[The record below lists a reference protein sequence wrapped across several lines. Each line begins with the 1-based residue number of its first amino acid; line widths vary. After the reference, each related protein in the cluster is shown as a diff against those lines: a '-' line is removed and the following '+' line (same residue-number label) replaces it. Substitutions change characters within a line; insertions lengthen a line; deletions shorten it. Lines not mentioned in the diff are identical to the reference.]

1 MKKTG
6 AGSREPGTGTEPGAV
21 SRVPF
26 DSPPD
31 SRRLAVSREPGAE
44 KPRILIADDEQ
55 SMREWMRLLFQR
67 DGFEVLTAEDGI
79 AARDLVTREYV
90 DVVLTDIRMP
100 RLDGV
105 QLLHAIHDLAP
116 DAIVLMMTAHWTR
129 DSVEWKEAR
138 ELGAAALF
146 EKPFRDVNLVTM
158 QVRQLLESRRLRHE
172 NAVLRQTTAEQGF
185 AGIIGRSP
193 VMLDVFR
200 LVETVC
206 RTNST
211 VLISGESGTGKE
223 LVAHAIHALS
233 LRRDRPFVAVNC
245 GAMPEALLE
254 SELFGHVRG
263 AFTGADK
270 DKKGLIEAAEGGTVF
285 LDEIGEMT
293 PSMQVKLL
301 RVLQERKYRRV
312 GGTDESVAN
321 IRVIAATNR
330 DLPKQVAENR
340 FREDLFY
347 RLNVIPVTMPA
358 LRDRADDIPLVAE
371 HFLAKYTREMN
382 KSIDGFSPEALA
394 ALRAYTWPGN
404 VRELEN
410 VVERAVALESERRI
424 EVATLPDNLREGRP
438 ATARRDSLDATAE
451 AGAGFNLERH
461 LQDIERS
468 HLERALERA
477 GGVQTRAADVLGLSF
492 RQFRYL
498 AKKYGLR

>member
-1 MKKTG
+1 MKT
-6 AGSREPGTGTEPGAV
+6 
-21 SRVPF
+21 F
-26 DSPPD
+26 DSPSTRPA
-31 SRRLAVSREPGAE
+31 RGPLARDG

-55 SMREWMRLLFQR
+55 SMREWMRMLFQR

-79 AARDLVTREYV
+79 AARDLVSREYV

-100 RLDGV
+100 KLDGV
-105 QLLHAIHDLAP
+105 ALLASIRQSAP
-116 DAIVLMMTAHWTR
+116 DVIVAMMTAHWTQ
-129 DSVEWKEAR
+129 DSEGWAEAKVN
-138 ELGAAALF
+138 GAEALF

-172 NAVLRQTTAEQGF
+172 NVVLRTTTAEQGF
-185 AGIIGRSP
+185 GGIIGRSP
-193 VMLDVFR
+193 VMLEVFR

-211 VLISGESGTGKE
+211 VLITGESGTGKE
-223 LVAHAIHALS
+223 LVARAIHGLS

-270 DKKGLIEAAEGGTVF
+270 DKKGLIEAADGGTVF
-285 LDEIGEMT
+285 LDEIGEMP
-293 PSMQVKLL
+293 PSMQVKVL

-312 GGTDESVAN
+312 GGTEEASAN

-330 DLPKQVAENR
+330 DLPKQVGEGK

-347 RLNVIPVTMPA
+347 RLNVIPVKMPP
-358 LRDRADDIPLVAE
+358 LRERVDDIQLIAE
-371 HFLAKYTREMN
+371 HFLTKFIREMN
-382 KSIDGFSPEALA
+382 KSIDGFSADALA
-394 ALRAYTWPGN
+394 ALRRYSWPGN

-410 VVERAVALESERRI
+410 AVERAVALESEPRI
-424 EVATLPDNLREGRP
+424 QLSTLPDNLRDGKP
-438 ATARRDSLDATAE
+438 ATPRVGEVETADLVT
-451 AGAGFNLERH
+451 AAGFNLERH
-461 LQDIERS
+461 LQDIERA
-468 HLERALERA
+468 HIVRALERS
-477 GGVQTRAADVLGLSF
+477 GGVQTQAAEELGLSF

-498 AKKYGLR
+498 VKKYGLKKE

>member
-1 MKKTG
+1 MKATG
-6 AGSREPGTGTEPGAV
+6 AGKR
-21 SRVPF
+21 
-26 DSPPD
+26 DSGSPTT
-31 SRRLAVSREPGAE
+31 E
-44 KPRILIADDEQ
+44 KPRILIVDDEQ

-67 DGFEVLTAEDGI
+67 DGFDVLTAEDGLV
-79 AARDLVTREYV
+79 ARELVTREYV

-100 RLDGV
+100 GLDGV
-105 QLLHAIHDLAP
+105 QLLQAVGELAP

-129 DSVEWKEAR
+129 DSAEWHEAR
-138 ELGAAALF
+138 ALGAAALF

-193 VMLDVFR
+193 SMLDVFR

-211 VLISGESGTGKE
+211 VLLSGESGTGKE
-223 LVAHAIHALS
+223 LVARAIHALS
-233 LRRDRPFVAVNC
+233 LRRSRPFVAVNC

-270 DKKGLIEAAEGGTVF
+270 DKKGLIEAAGGGTIF
-285 LDEIGEMT
+285 LDEIGEMPPT
-293 PSMQVKLL
+293 MQVKLL
-301 RVLQERKYRRV
+301 RVLQERKYRPV
-312 GGTDESVAN
+312 GGTEELSAD

-330 DLPKQVAENR
+330 DLPKLVGEGK

-347 RLNVIPVTMPA
+347 RLNVIPMTMPP
-358 LRDRADDIPLVAE
+358 LRDRADDIPLIAE
-371 HFLAKYTREMN
+371 HFLGKYTREMS

-394 ALRAYTWPGN
+394 ALVAYRWPGN

-410 VVERAVALESERRI
+410 VVERAVALESDRR
-424 EVATLPDNLREGRP
+424 VGVLTLPENLRSGQP
-438 ATARRDSLDATAE
+438 ATSRPPGVEAVTDA
-451 AGAGFNLERH
+451 GSGFNLERH

-498 AKKYGLR
+498 AKKYGLK

>member
-1 MKKTG
+1 MKRPG
-6 AGSREPGTGTEPGAV
+6 VGSRETGVA
-21 SRVPF
+21 
-26 DSPPD
+26 
-31 SRRLAVSREPGAE
+31 SREPGAAKDQPSD

-79 AARDLVTREYV
+79 AARDLIAREYV

-105 QLLHAIHDLAP
+105 SLLKSIRESAP
-116 DAIVLMMTAHWTR
+116 DVIVTMMTAHWTQ
-129 DSVEWKEAR
+129 DSADWQEAQSR
-138 ELGAAALF
+138 GAEALF

-172 NAVLRQTTAEQGF
+172 NVVLRRATAEQGF

-193 VMLDVFR
+193 VMLEVFR

-223 LVAHAIHALS
+223 LVARAIHTLS
-233 LRRDRPFVAVNC
+233 LRHKHPFVAVNC

-270 DKKGLIEAAEGGTVF
+270 DKKGLIEAADGGTVF
-285 LDEIGEMT
+285 LDEIGEMAPT
-293 PSMQVKLL
+293 MQVKLL

-312 GGTDESVAN
+312 GGTEESSSN

-330 DLPKQVAENR
+330 DLPKLVGEGK

-347 RLNVIPVTMPA
+347 RLNVIPVQMPA
-358 LRDRADDIPLVAE
+358 LRDRAEDIPLIAE
-371 HFLAKYTREMN
+371 HFLAKYKSEMN
-382 KSIDGFSPEALA
+382 KSIEGFSPDALA
-394 ALRAYTWPGN
+394 ALRVYPWPGN

-410 VVERAVALESERRI
+410 TVERAVALESGRWI
-424 EVATLPDNLREGRP
+424 EVEALPEHVRQGRP
-438 ATARRDSLDATAE
+438 ATSRPGESIVDTGD
-451 AGAGFNLERH
+451 GFNLERH

-498 AKKYGLR
+498 MKKHGLKRE

>member
-1 MKKTG
+1 MKKVSSVQTS
-6 AGSREPGTGTEPGAV
+6 APPGS
-21 SRVPF
+21 
-26 DSPPD
+26 
-31 SRRLAVSREPGAE
+31 

-67 DGFEVLTAEDGI
+67 DGFEVLTAEDGVT
-79 AARDLVTREYV
+79 ARDMIAREYV
-90 DVVLTDIRMP
+90 DVLLTDIRMP

-105 QLLHAIHDLAP
+105 SLLKSVRESAP
-116 DAIVLMMTAHWTR
+116 DVIVTMMTAHWTQ
-129 DSVEWKEAR
+129 DSADWVEAQR
-138 ELGAAALF
+138 RGAEALF

-172 NAVLRQTTAEQGF
+172 NVVLRRTSAEQGF

-193 VMLDVFR
+193 LMVDVFR

-223 LVAHAIHALS
+223 LVARAMHQLS
-233 LRRDRPFVAVNC
+233 LRSGHPFVAVNC

-285 LDEIGEMT
+285 LDEIGEMAPT
-293 PSMQVKLL
+293 MQVKLL
-301 RVLQERKYRRV
+301 RVLQDRNYRRV
-312 GGTDESVAN
+312 GGTEESSSN

-330 DLPKQVAENR
+330 ELPKLVGEGK

-358 LRDRADDIPLVAE
+358 LRDRADDIPLIAE

-394 ALRAYTWPGN
+394 ALRAYPWPGN

-410 VVERAVALESERRI
+410 TVERAVALESSRRI
-424 EVATLPDNLREGRP
+424 EDEALPQHVRDGRP
-438 ATARRDSLDATAE
+438 ATSRPGETVAE
-451 AGAGFNLERH
+451 TGDGFNLERH

-498 AKKYGLR
+498 MKKHGLKKES

>member
-1 MKKTG
+1 MKK
-6 AGSREPGTGTEPGAV
+6 SLE
-21 SRVPF
+21 
-26 DSPPD
+26 SPSD
-31 SRRLAVSREPGAE
+31 TRRLANGKPGAEASE

-67 DGFEVLTAEDGI
+67 DGFEVLTAENG
-79 AARDLVTREYV
+79 AVARDLVSREYV

-100 RLDGV
+100 QLDGV
-105 QLLHAIHDLAP
+105 ALLKSIRESAP
-116 DAIVLMMTAHWTR
+116 DVIVMMMTAHWTR
-129 DSVEWKEAR
+129 DSEEWMSAKR
-138 ELGAAALF
+138 MGAEALF

-158 QVRQLLESRRLRHE
+158 QVRQLLESRRLRQE

-185 AGIIGRSP
+185 AGIIGRSQA
-193 VMLDVFR
+193 MLEVFR
-200 LVETVC
+200 LVEMVC

-211 VLISGESGTGKE
+211 VLLTGESGTGKE
-223 LVAHAIHALS
+223 LVARAIHGLS
-233 LRRDRPFVAVNC
+233 LRRSRPFVAVNC

-285 LDEIGEMT
+285 LDEIGEMPPT
-293 PSMQVKLL
+293 MQVKLL
-301 RVLQERKYRRV
+301 RVLQERKYRPV
-312 GGTDESVAN
+312 GGTEEAAAD

-330 DLPKQVAENR
+330 DLPKQVAEGK

-347 RLNVIPVTMPA
+347 RLNVIPVQMPA
-358 LRDRADDIPLVAE
+358 LRERAGDVTLIAE
-371 HFLAKYTREMN
+371 HFLSKYCREMG
-382 KSIDGFSPEALA
+382 KAIEGFSPEAA
-394 ALRAYTWPGN
+394 SALSAYRWPGN

-410 VVERAVALESERRI
+410 VVERAVALESSRRI
-424 EVATLPDNLREGRP
+424 ELAALPENLRNRQPATLAS
-438 ATARRDSLDATAE
+438 ATGDDPI

-468 HLERALERA
+468 HLQRALERS

-498 AKKYGLR
+498 AKKHGLK

>member
-1 MKKTG
+1 MRKPG
-6 AGSREPGTGTEPGAV
+6 AGSREPGAGQ
-21 SRVPF
+21 S
-26 DSPPD
+26 D
-31 SRRLAVSREPGAE
+31 

-67 DGFEVLTAEDGI
+67 DGFEVLTAEDGV
-79 AARDLVTREYV
+79 AARELLAREYI
-90 DVVLTDIRMP
+90 DVLLTDIRMP

-105 QLLHAIHDLAP
+105 ALLRSIREMAP
-116 DAIVLMMTAHWTR
+116 DVIVTMMTAHWTQ
-129 DSVEWKEAR
+129 DSEDWAQAQA
-138 ELGAAALF
+138 LGAAALF

-172 NAVLRQTTAEQGF
+172 NVVLRKTTAEQGF

-223 LVAHAIHALS
+223 LVARAIHSLS
-233 LRRDRPFVAVNC
+233 LRRDQPFVAVNC

-270 DKKGLIEAAEGGTVF
+270 DKKGLIEAADGGTVF
-285 LDEIGEMT
+285 LDEIGEMP

-312 GGTDESVAN
+312 GGTDEASSN

-330 DLPKQVAENR
+330 DLPKQVGDGK

-347 RLNVIPVTMPA
+347 RLNVIPVRMPA
-358 LRDRADDIPLVAE
+358 LRERVEDIPIIAE
-371 HFLAKYTREMN
+371 YFLSKYGREMN
-382 KSIDGFSPEALA
+382 KTVDGFAPEAMT
-394 ALRAYTWPGN
+394 ALCAYSWPGN

-410 VVERAVALESERRI
+410 VVERSVALESNYRI
-424 EVATLPDNLREGRP
+424 EFSTLPQHLRDGRP
-438 ATARRDSLDATAE
+438 ATPRPGDPVGDT
-451 AGAGFNLERH
+451 GAGFNLERH

-468 HLERALERA
+468 HLERALDRA

-498 AKKYGLR
+498 MKKHAIKRD

>member
-1 MKKTG
+1 MKKASTIH
-6 AGSREPGTGTEPGAV
+6 REPGA
-21 SRVPF
+21 
-26 DSPPD
+26 
-31 SRRLAVSREPGAE
+31 ANAE

-79 AARDLVTREYV
+79 SAREMIAREYV

-105 QLLHAIHDLAP
+105 SLLKSIRESAP
-116 DAIVLMMTAHWTR
+116 DVIVTMMTAHWTQ
-129 DSVEWKEAR
+129 DSQDWAEAQSR
-138 ELGAAALF
+138 GAEALF

-172 NAVLRQTTAEQGF
+172 NVVLRRTTAEQGF
-185 AGIIGRSP
+185 AGIIGRSAK
-193 VMLDVFR
+193 MLEVFR

-223 LVAHAIHALS
+223 LVARAMHSLS
-233 LRRDRPFVAVNC
+233 LRRDHPFVAVNC

-254 SELFGHVRG
+254 SELFGHIRG

-270 DKKGLIEAAEGGTVF
+270 DKKGLIEAADGGTVF
-285 LDEIGEMT
+285 LDEIGEMPPT
-293 PSMQVKLL
+293 MQVKLL
-301 RVLQERKYRRV
+301 RVLQDRKYRRV
-312 GGTDESVAN
+312 GGTDEASSN

-330 DLPKQVAENR
+330 DLPKLVGEGK

-347 RLNVIPVTMPA
+347 RLNVIPVQMPA
-358 LRDRADDIPLVAE
+358 LRDRADDVSLIAE
-371 HFLAKYTREMN
+371 YFLTKYTREMN
-382 KSIDGFSPEALA
+382 KTIESFAPEALS
-394 ALRAYTWPGN
+394 ALRAYPWPGN

-410 VVERAVALESERRI
+410 TVERAVALESGRRI
-424 EVATLPDNLREGRP
+424 ELDALPEHVREGRP
-438 ATARRDSLDATAE
+438 ATSRPGEPTVETGHGFSLE
-451 AGAGFNLERH
+451 PP

-477 GGVQTRAADVLGLSF
+477 GGIQTRAAEVLGLSF

-498 AKKYGLR
+498 MKKHGLKRE

>member
-1 MKKTG
+1 
-6 AGSREPGTGTEPGAV
+6 
-21 SRVPF
+21 
-26 DSPPD
+26 
-31 SRRLAVSREPGAE
+31 
-44 KPRILIADDEQ
+44 
-55 SMREWMRLLFQR
+55 MREWMRLLFQR
-67 DGFEVLTAEDGI
+67 DGFDVLIAEDGV
-79 AARDLVTREYV
+79 AAREVVAREYI
-90 DVVLTDIRMP
+90 DVLLTDIRMP

-105 QLLHAIHDLAP
+105 GLLRAVRDSAP
-116 DAIVLMMTAHWTR
+116 DVIVAMMTAHWTQ
-129 DSVEWKEAR
+129 DSADWTEAQQ
-138 ELGAAALF
+138 LGAEALF

-172 NAVLRQTTAEQGF
+172 NVVLRKTTAEQGF
-185 AGIIGRSP
+185 AGIIGRSA

-223 LVAHAIHALS
+223 LVARAMHDLS
-233 LRRDRPFVAVNC
+233 LRRERPFVAVNC

-270 DKKGLIEAAEGGTVF
+270 DKKGLIEAADGGTIF
-285 LDEIGEMT
+285 LDEIGEMPT
-293 PSMQVKLL
+293 AMQVKLL
-301 RVLQERKYRRV
+301 RVLQERRFRRV
-312 GGTDESVAN
+312 GGTDESASN

-330 DLPKQVAENR
+330 DLPKQVSEGK

-358 LRDRADDIPLVAE
+358 LRERVDDIPLIADF
-371 HFLAKYTREMN
+371 FLAKYAHEMN
-382 KSIDGFSPEALA
+382 KAVDGFSPEAMA
-394 ALRAYTWPGN
+394 ALRAYPWPGN

-410 VVERAVALESERRI
+410 VVERAVALESGRRI
-424 EVATLPDNLREGRP
+424 EAAMLPDNLRSGRP
-438 ATARRDSLDATAE
+438 ATAKADPGMGSTE
-451 AGAGFNLERH
+451 AGFNLERH

-468 HLERALERA
+468 HVERALERA

-492 RQFRYL
+492 RQLRYL
-498 AKKYGLR
+498 MKKHGLKR

>member
-1 MKKTG
+1 MSTVRAQGG
-6 AGSREPGTGTEPGAV
+6 AKGDQAPQQDPARAG
-21 SRVPF
+21 R
-26 DSPPD
+26 
-31 SRRLAVSREPGAE
+31 
-44 KPRILIADDEQ
+44 PRILIVDDEQ
-55 SMREWMRLLFQR
+55 SMREWLRLLFQR
-67 DGFEVLTAEDGI
+67 DGFDVVIAEDGV
-79 AARDLVTREYV
+79 AARDLVAREYV

-105 QLLHAIHDLAP
+105 GLLAAVRDLAP
-116 DAIVLMMTAHWTR
+116 DAIVLMMTAHWTQ
-129 DSVEWKEAR
+129 DSEEWTEAR
-138 ELGAAALF
+138 RLGAEALF

-172 NAVLRQTTAEQGF
+172 NAVLRQTNAVDGF
-185 AGIIGRSP
+185 AGIIGRSQTM
-193 VMLDVFR
+193 VEVFR

-223 LVAHAIHALS
+223 LVARAIHTLS
-233 LRRDRPFVAVNC
+233 LRRVKPFVAVNC

-270 DKKGLIEAAEGGTVF
+270 DKKGLLEAADGGTVF
-285 LDEIGEMT
+285 LDEIGEMPAT
-293 PSMQVKLL
+293 MQVKLL

-312 GGTDESVAN
+312 GATDEAAAN

-330 DLPKQVAENR
+330 DLPAQVSAGK

-347 RLNVIPVTMPA
+347 RLNVIPVYMPA
-358 LRDRADDIPLVAE
+358 LRDRADDVPLIADF
-371 HFLAKYTREMN
+371 FLAKYTSEMG
-382 KSIDGFSPEALA
+382 KSIEGFSPEALA
-394 ALRAYTWPGN
+394 LLKAYTWPGN

-410 VVERAVALESERRI
+410 VVERAVALESETRI
-424 EVATLPDNLREGRP
+424 RPATLPENLRSGRP
-438 ATARRDSLDATAE
+438 ATSRPGPGGMVDTSAASQE
-451 AGAGFNLERH
+451 GFNLERH

-477 GGVQTRAADVLGLSF
+477 GGVQTRAAEVLGLSF

-498 AKKYGLR
+498 AKKYGLKQG

>member
-1 MKKTG
+1 
-6 AGSREPGTGTEPGAV
+6 
-21 SRVPF
+21 
-26 DSPPD
+26 
-31 SRRLAVSREPGAE
+31 
-44 KPRILIADDEQ
+44 
-55 SMREWMRLLFQR
+55 MREWMRLLFQR
-67 DGFEVLTAEDGI
+67 DGFEVLTAEDGVT
-79 AARDLVTREYV
+79 ARELVTREYF

-100 RLDGV
+100 KLDGV
-105 QLLHAIHDLAP
+105 QLLKAVRDLSP
-116 DAIVLMMTAHWTR
+116 DAVVLMMTAHWTR
-129 DSVEWKEAR
+129 DSIEWAEAR
-138 ELGAAALF
+138 DLGAEALF

-172 NAVLRQTTAEQGF
+172 NAVLRQTNASQSF

-193 VMLDVFR
+193 VMVEVFR
-200 LVETVC
+200 MVETVC

-223 LVAHAIHALS
+223 LVARATHQLS
-233 LRRDRPFVAVNC
+233 LRRDKPFVAVNC

-254 SELFGHVRG
+254 SEFFGHVRG

-270 DKKGLIEAAEGGTVF
+270 DKKGLIEAADGGTVF

-293 PSMQVKLL
+293 APMQVKLL

-312 GGTDESVAN
+312 GGTDESSAN

-330 DLPKQVAENR
+330 DLPKMVGDGK

-347 RLNVIPVTMPA
+347 RLNVIPLQMPA
-358 LRDRADDIPLVAE
+358 LRDRADDIPLIAE
-371 HFLAKYTREMN
+371 HFLRKYTREMD
-382 KSIDGFSPEALA
+382 KAIDGFSPEAMS
-394 ALRAYTWPGN
+394 ALKAYPWPGN

-410 VVERAVALESERRI
+410 VVERAVALEARHRV
-424 EVATLPDNLREGRP
+424 EVDTLPDNLRAGRP
-438 ATARRDSLDATAE
+438 ATHMPPASSQGGIGE
-451 AGAGFNLERH
+451 AGPGFNLERH

-468 HLERALERA
+468 HLERALERV

-498 AKKYGLR
+498 AKKYGLK

>member
-1 MKKTG
+1 MRKSG
-6 AGSREPGTGTEPGAV
+6 AGIREHGAAKDTG
-21 SRVPF
+21 
-26 DSPPD
+26 D
-31 SRRLAVSREPGAE
+31 

-79 AARDLVTREYV
+79 AARELVAREYV
-90 DVVLTDIRMP
+90 DVVLTDIKMP
-100 RLDGV
+100 KLDGV
-105 QLLHAIHDLAP
+105 ALLSAIRQSAP
-116 DAIVLMMTAHWTR
+116 DVIVMMMTAHWTR
-129 DSVEWKEAR
+129 DSAEWAEAKMK
-138 ELGAAALF
+138 GAEALF

-185 AGIIGRSP
+185 AGIIGRSDS
-193 VMLDVFR
+193 MLQVFR

-211 VLISGESGTGKE
+211 VLLTGESGTGKE
-223 LVAHAIHALS
+223 LVARAIHSLS
-233 LRRDRPFVAVNC
+233 LRRSRPFVAVNC

-270 DKKGLIEAAEGGTVF
+270 DKKGLIEAADGGTVF
-285 LDEIGEMT
+285 LDEIGEMPPT
-293 PSMQVKLL
+293 MQVKLL
-301 RVLQERKYRRV
+301 RVLQDRKYRPV
-312 GGTDESVAN
+312 GGTEEFAAD

-330 DLPKQVAENR
+330 DLPKQVGDGK

-347 RLNVIPVTMPA
+347 RLNVIPVKMPP
-358 LRDRADDIPLVAE
+358 LRDRVDDIQLIAD

-382 KSIDGFSPEALA
+382 KTIDGFAPEAMAALA
-394 ALRAYTWPGN
+394 AYRWPGN

-410 VVERAVALESERRI
+410 VVERAVALEPERR
-424 EVATLPDNLREGRP
+424 VLPSTLPENIRSGQPTTPGSAEVDAAIAEG
-438 ATARRDSLDATAE
+438 
-451 AGAGFNLERH
+451 GFNLERH

-498 AKKYGLR
+498 AKKYGLK

>member
-1 MKKTG
+1 MKKSSTIN
-6 AGSREPGTGTEPGAV
+6 REPAAV
-21 SRVPF
+21 N
-26 DSPPD
+26 
-31 SRRLAVSREPGAE
+31 REPASSE

-67 DGFEVLTAEDGI
+67 DGFEVLTAADGI
-79 AARDLVTREYV
+79 AARDMIAREYV

-105 QLLHAIHDLAP
+105 SLLKSIRESAP
-116 DAIVLMMTAHWTR
+116 DVIVTMMTAHWTQ
-129 DSVEWKEAR
+129 DSADWAEAQHR
-138 ELGAAALF
+138 GAEALF

-172 NAVLRQTTAEQGF
+172 NVVLRRTTAEQGF
-185 AGIIGRSP
+185 AGIIGRSTK
-193 VMLDVFR
+193 MLDVFR

-223 LVAHAIHALS
+223 LVARAMHALS
-233 LRRDRPFVAVNC
+233 LRRDSPFVAVNC

-285 LDEIGEMT
+285 LDEIGEMAPT
-293 PSMQVKLL
+293 MQVKLL
-301 RVLQERKYRRV
+301 RVLQERKFRRV
-312 GGTDESVAN
+312 GGTEEDSSN

-330 DLPKQVAENR
+330 DLPKSVGEGK

-347 RLNVIPVTMPA
+347 RLNVITIDLPP
-358 LRDRADDIPLVAE
+358 LRSRKEDIPLLVNY
-371 HFLAKYTREMN
+371 FLKKFCEENEKPLCTV
-382 KSIDGFSPEALA
+382 STEALRP
-394 ALRAYTWPGN
+394 LLDYDWPGN

-410 VVERAVALESERRI
+410 VIERAVVLSNGRTITSDLLPEQLTGRPSLIPSIDTRPDASLFEIVEECERRI
-424 EVATLPDNLREGRP
+424 ITDMLEKCSWNQTEAAERFHIPLSTLNQKIKRL
-438 ATARRDSLDATAE
+438 
-451 AGAGFNLERH
+451 N
-461 LQDIERS
+461 IEIRKRNNN
-468 HLERALERA
+468 HHN
-477 GGVQTRAADVLGLSF
+477 
-492 RQFRYL
+492 
-498 AKKYGLR
+498 

>member
-1 MKKTG
+1 MKKTITMT
-6 AGSREPGTGTEPGAV
+6 RETAPGT
-21 SRVPF
+21 
-26 DSPPD
+26 
-31 SRRLAVSREPGAE
+31 E

-67 DGFEVLTAEDGI
+67 DGFEVLTADDGI
-79 AARDLVTREYV
+79 AARETIAREYV

-105 QLLHAIHDLAP
+105 ALLKSIRESAP
-116 DAIVLMMTAHWTR
+116 DVIVTMMTAHWTQ
-129 DSVEWKEAR
+129 DSADWAEAQSG
-138 ELGAAALF
+138 GAEALF

-172 NAVLRQTTAEQGF
+172 NVVLRRTTAEQGF
-185 AGIIGRSP
+185 AGIIGRSAK
-193 VMLDVFR
+193 MLEVFR
-200 LVETVC
+200 LVESVC

-223 LVAHAIHALS
+223 LVARAIHALS
-233 LRRDRPFVAVNC
+233 LRRDHPFVAVNC

-270 DKKGLIEAAEGGTVF
+270 DKKGLIEAADGGTVF
-285 LDEIGEMT
+285 LDEIGEMPPT
-293 PSMQVKLL
+293 MQVKLL
-301 RVLQERKYRRV
+301 RVLQDRKYRRV
-312 GGTDESVAN
+312 GGTEENSSN

-330 DLPKQVAENR
+330 DLPKFVSEGK

-358 LRDRADDIPLVAE
+358 LRDRADDVTLISE

-382 KSIDGFSPEALA
+382 KPIEGFAPEALA
-394 ALRAYTWPGN
+394 ALRAYSWPGN

-410 VVERAVALESERRI
+410 TVERAVALESGRRV
-424 EVATLPDNLREGRP
+424 ELAALPEHVREGRP
-438 ATARRDSLDATAE
+438 ATSRPGDPVAE
-451 AGAGFNLERH
+451 TGTGFNLERH

-498 AKKYGLR
+498 MKKHGLKRES

>member
-1 MKKTG
+1 MKKVSSVH
-6 AGSREPGTGTEPGAV
+6 APAPPGS
-21 SRVPF
+21 
-26 DSPPD
+26 
-31 SRRLAVSREPGAE
+31 

-67 DGFEVLTAEDGI
+67 DGFEVLTADDGLT
-79 AARDLVTREYV
+79 ARDTIAREYV
-90 DVVLTDIRMP
+90 DVLLTDIRMP

-105 QLLHAIHDLAP
+105 SLLKSVRESAP
-116 DAIVLMMTAHWTR
+116 DVIVTMMTAHWTQ
-129 DSVEWKEAR
+129 DSADWMEAQR
-138 ELGAAALF
+138 RGAEALF

-172 NAVLRQTTAEQGF
+172 NVVLRRTSAEQGF

-193 VMLDVFR
+193 LMVDVFR

-223 LVAHAIHALS
+223 LVARAIHQLS
-233 LRRDRPFVAVNC
+233 LRSVHPFVAVNC

-285 LDEIGEMT
+285 LDEIGEMAPT
-293 PSMQVKLL
+293 MQVKLL
-301 RVLQERKYRRV
+301 RVLQDRKYRRV
-312 GGTDESVAN
+312 GGTEESLSN

-330 DLPKQVAENR
+330 ELTKLVGEGK

-347 RLNVIPVTMPA
+347 RLNVIPVKMPA
-358 LRDRADDIPLVAE
+358 LRDRADDIPLIAE

-382 KSIDGFSPEALA
+382 KSIEGFSPETLA
-394 ALRAYTWPGN
+394 ALRGYPWPGN

-410 VVERAVALESERRI
+410 TVERAVALESSHRI
-424 EVATLPDNLREGRP
+424 EDQALPQHVRDGRP
-438 ATARRDSLDATAE
+438 ATSRPGEPTVETGD
-451 AGAGFNLERH
+451 GFNLERH

-498 AKKYGLR
+498 MKKHGIKRES

>member
-1 MKKTG
+1 MKTI
-6 AGSREPGTGTEPGAV
+6 
-21 SRVPF
+21 
-26 DSPPD
+26 DSP
-31 SRRLAVSREPGAE
+31 STRSARGQLAQDD

-79 AARDLVTREYV
+79 AARELVSREYV

-100 RLDGV
+100 KLDGV
-105 QLLHAIHDLAP
+105 ALLSSIRQSAP
-116 DAIVLMMTAHWTR
+116 DVIVAMMTAHWTQ
-129 DSVEWKEAR
+129 DSGEWAEAKTR
-138 ELGAAALF
+138 GAEALF

-172 NAVLRQTTAEQGF
+172 NAVLRTTTAEQGF
-185 AGIIGRSP
+185 GGIIGRSP
-193 VMLDVFR
+193 VMLEVFR
-200 LVETVC
+200 LVEMVC

-211 VLISGESGTGKE
+211 VLITGESGTGKE
-223 LVAHAIHALS
+223 LVARAIHSLS

-270 DKKGLIEAAEGGTVF
+270 DKKGLIEAADGGTVF

-312 GGTDESVAN
+312 GGTEEASAN

-330 DLPKQVAENR
+330 DLPKQVGEGK

-347 RLNVIPVTMPA
+347 RLNVIPAKMPP
-358 LRDRADDIPLVAE
+358 LRDRVDDIQLIAE
-371 HFLAKYTREMN
+371 HFLAKFIREMN
-382 KSIDGFSPEALA
+382 KSIEGFSADALA
-394 ALRAYTWPGN
+394 ALRRYSWPGN

-410 VVERAVALESERRI
+410 VVERAVALESESHI
-424 EVATLPDNLREGRP
+424 QPSTLPDNLRVGKP
-438 ATARRDSLDATAE
+438 ATPRVGEVDAAAVDTA
-451 AGAGFNLERH
+451 AGFNLERH
-461 LQDIERS
+461 LQDIERA
-468 HLERALERA
+468 HIVRALERS
-477 GGVQTRAADVLGLSF
+477 GGVQTQAAEELGLSF

-498 AKKYGLR
+498 VKKYGLKKE